1 MPRATRCGF
10 HGAAVRDSVRAAR
23 RNGRLAD
30 VDTIETLRGQ
40 RGDVGHLFQGDRVHR
55 DVYTSPEIF
64 ALEQER
70 LFARTWLFL
79 GHASQVPKP
88 GDFITTEL
96 VGRPLILLR
105 AADKSLRVVMNR
117 CAHKGA
123 KVLTDPAG
131 NTGRAL
137 RCPYHGWSY
146 RLDGSLLGLPIQKDY
161 EGTRLRECENGKGLE
176 RIASAERRG
185 FVFVR
190 LGGEGPSFEEY
201 FGPALSFLDMMAD
214 RSPEGELE
222 AIVPPLRVSIKCNWK
237 IYLENINDSL
247 HVFAAHEPTMI
258 AGRQIWSPKTPDEP
272 RPMAVEQ
279 IAGFQSSTGFEFVEK
294 MGARVMP
301 EGHSLLGLGGSV
313 HSHYGE
319 DPAYLAAMTKA
330 YGEERAKAIL
340 AYMPQNA
347 VIYPSL
353 AMKGSPQVMRVL
365 RPLAADRTL
374 LEAWCFR
381 AKGAPPMM
389 AERSMLY
396 NRLVFSPMSLVAQ
409 DDVHVFETAQKS
421 LGASGNPWVSL
432 HRGHRPGEEG
442 ESGKDRSGID
452 EIVLRNQHR
461 AWVKYMAPA
470 LAGAA
475 A

>member
-1 MPRATRCGF
+1 
-10 HGAAVRDSVRAAR
+10 
-23 RNGRLAD
+23 
-30 VDTIETLRGQ
+30 VDTIEALRE
-40 RGDVGHLFQGDRVHR
+40 RSGDLGRLFQGDRVHR

-88 GDFITTEL
+88 GDYITAEIA
-96 VGRPLILLR
+96 GRPLILVR

-117 CAHKGA
+117 CAHKGV
-123 KVLTDPAG
+123 KLLTEPAG
-131 NTGRAL
+131 STGRAF

-146 RLDGSLLGLPIQKDY
+146 RLDGSLLGLPLQKDY
-161 EGTRLRECENGKGLE
+161 EGTRLRECETGKGLT
-176 RIASAERRG
+176 RVASGEHRG

-190 LGGEGPSFEEY
+190 LGDEGPSFEDY
-201 FGPALSFLDMMAD
+201 LGPGLSFLDRMAD

-222 AIVPPLRVSIKCNWK
+222 AITPPLRAVIRCNWK
-237 IYLENINDSL
+237 IYLENINDAL

-279 IAGFQSSTGFEFVEK
+279 IAGFQSSAGFDFVEK

-301 EGHSLLGLGGSV
+301 DGHSLLGLSASV

-319 DPAYLAAMTKA
+319 DPAYLAAMTRA

-340 AYMPQNA
+340 SDMPQNA

-365 RPLAADRTL
+365 RPLAADRTM

-381 AKGAPPMM
+381 AKGAPPLL

-409 DDVHVFETAQKS
+409 DDVHLFETAQKS

-432 HRGHRPGEEG
+432 HRGHRAGEEG
-442 ESGKDRSGID
+442 DFGTDRSGID
-452 EIVLRNQHR
+452 EIVMRNQHR
-461 AWVKYMAPA
+461 AWAKYMAPA
-470 LAGAA
+470 WNEAGA
-475 A
+475 

>member
-1 MPRATRCGF
+1 M
-10 HGAAVRDSVRAAR
+10 
-23 RNGRLAD
+23 
-30 VDTIETLRGQ
+30 DTIETLRE
-40 RGDVGHLFQGDRVHR
+40 RSGDLGHLFQGDRVHR

-88 GDFITTEL
+88 GDFITAEIA
-96 VGRPLILLR
+96 GRPLILVR
-105 AADKSLRVVMNR
+105 AADNSLSVVMNR

-123 KVLTDPAG
+123 KVLTEAAG
-131 NTGRAL
+131 STGRAF

-161 EGTRLRECENGKGLE
+161 EGTRLRECETGKGLT
-176 RIASAERRG
+176 RVASAEHRG

-190 LGGEGPSFEEY
+190 LGDEGPSFEDY
-201 FGPALSFLDMMAD
+201 LGPGLAFLDMMAD

-222 AIVPPLRVSIKCNWK
+222 AIVPPLRAVIKCNWK

-247 HVFAAHEPTMI
+247 HVFAAHEPTMV

-301 EGHSLLGLGGSV
+301 DGHSLLGLSASV

-319 DPAYLAAMTKA
+319 DPAYLAAMTKT

-340 AYMPQNA
+340 SYMPQNA

-365 RPLAADRTL
+365 RPLAADRTM

-381 AKGAPPMM
+381 AKGAPPLL

-409 DDVHVFETAQKS
+409 DDVHLFETAQKS
-421 LGASGNPWVSL
+421 LAASGNPWVSL
-432 HRGHRPGEEG
+432 HRGHRTGEEN
-442 ESGKDRSGID
+442 ESGQARSGID
-452 EIVLRNQHR
+452 EILMRNQHR
-461 AWVKYMAPA
+461 AWAKYMAQSWNGA
-470 LAGAA
+470 GGHKRAGA
-475 A
+475 

>member
-1 MPRATRCGF
+1 
-10 HGAAVRDSVRAAR
+10 
-23 RNGRLAD
+23 

-40 RGDVGHLFQGDRVHR
+40 RGDPGHLFQDDRVHR

-79 GHASQVPKP
+79 GHASQVPKV
-88 GDFITTEL
+88 GDLVTTEIA
-96 VGRPLILLR
+96 GRPLILVR
-105 AADKSLRVVMNR
+105 AADKSLQVVMNR

-123 KVLTDPAG
+123 KVLSEPAG
-131 NTGRAL
+131 NTGRAF

-146 RLDGSLLGLPIQKDY
+146 RLDGSLLGLPLQKDY
-161 EGTRLRECENGKGLE
+161 EGTRLRECETGKGLH
-176 RIASAERRG
+176 RVASAEHRG

-190 LGGEGPSFEEY
+190 LGDEGPSFKDY
-201 FGPALSFLDMMAD
+201 VGNGLSFLDMMAD

-222 AIVPPLRVSIKCNWK
+222 AIVPPLRAIIRCNWK
-237 IYLENINDSL
+237 IYLENINDAL
-247 HVFAAHEPTMI
+247 HVFAAHEPTMV

-272 RPMAVEQ
+272 RPMSVEQ
-279 IAGFQSSTGFEFVEK
+279 LAGFQSSTGFEFVEK

-301 EGHSLLGLGGSV
+301 DGHSILGLGGSV

-340 AYMPQNA
+340 SYMPQNA

-365 RPLAADRTL
+365 RPLAADRTM

-432 HRGHRPGEEG
+432 HRGHRPGENGAPER
-442 ESGKDRSGID
+442 ETSGID

-461 AWVKYMAPA
+461 AWAKYMAPA
-470 LAGAA
+470 LAGASA
-475 A
+475 